1 MAIIELYTSPLCGY
15 CHAAKRLLDAKGAT
29 FQEVDLSQSP
39 ERRSE
44 MQTRANGRHTVPQI
58 FIDDLHIGGCD
69 ELYAL
74 DRSGKLAD
82 VGAVKVAIAQITSSD
97 QPAENLA
104 TVSRLMDQSAGQ
116 DILFLPE
123 VTNCISVDR
132 AHQFQVLEPYAGN
145 SFIEAICARARH
157 LGLWVALGSVTVKT
171 DDDDGRFANRS
182 VMINAEG
189 EIVAFYDKIHMFDVT
204 LSDTE
209 RYHESKGYRPGT
221 KAAVVQTPWAEL
233 GLVFAMIYGLRHCI
247 APLRRRGPKF
257 WPCHL
262 PLPAQRG
269 RRIGMFCCARARLR
283 RGAL

>member
-1 MAIIELYTSPLCGY
+1 
-15 CHAAKRLLDAKGAT
+15 
-29 FQEVDLSQSP
+29 
-39 ERRSE
+39 
-44 MQTRANGRHTVPQI
+44 
-58 FIDDLHIGGCD
+58 
-69 ELYAL
+69 
-74 DRSGKLAD
+74 
-82 VGAVKVAIAQITSSD
+82 VKVAIAQITSSD

-104 TVSRLMDQSAGQ
+104 TVLHLMDQSAGQ

-145 SFIEAICARARH
+145 SFIEAVCARARH

-209 RYHESKGYRPGT
+209 RYHESKGYPPRHQGGCR
-221 KAAVVQTPWAEL
+221 ANAL
-233 GLVFAMIYGLRHCI
+233 G
-247 APLRRRGPKF
+247 
-257 WPCHL
+257 
-262 PLPAQRG
+262 
-269 RRIGMFCCARARLR
+269 
-283 RGAL
+283 